1 MKYTNEQKRILS
13 FCRKYKGVTID
24 FSDDLVKVSVNG
36 KDCIGTLNNGNNVT
50 YARIGDFLIANAT
63 LKSVGRPKGSTKPN
77 RKVKKTI
84 TFTADQWSKVE
95 RIQREQGLKYA
106 SHAIGL
112 AVEAFSKNKTAYEI
126 QSQIGNDCCICKH
139 VEYCP
144 NAKWDNDKLNTCEK
158 WQISEGGE

>member
-1 MKYTNEQKRILS
+1 MRYTNEQKAILTL
-13 FCRKYKGVTID
+13 CRKYRKVHCSFDTVKGEPVAILYIKPNWD
-24 FSDDLVKVSVNG
+24 RDDLVPYSEVEEWLKSH
-36 KDCIGTLNNGNNVT
+36 T
-50 YARIGDFLIANAT
+50 T
-63 LKSVGRPKGSTKPN
+63 LKSVGRPKGSVKPN

-95 RIQREQGLKYA
+95 RIQMEQGLKYA

-158 WQISEGGE
+158 WQITKGGE